1 MRSRHHCANHVNEA
15 EAAVGSGAGFD
26 PGVGVAYSSYW
37 DGALTVVC
45 EQGNEYEALYIAR
58 R

>member
-1 MRSRHHCANHVNEA
+1 MVNDA
-15 EAAVGSGAGFD
+15 EAAVGSGAGLD